1 MSMASR
7 IGTILNI
14 LESWRRGGH
23 ETPEILPEFWRRS
36 APDAT
41 MNLLLRF
48 ETESGP
54 RTIVAP
60 GIPLKLA
67 SLIANTM
74 IETGHYAEVTDH
86 YPPVA
91 MAERIR
97 QIKQQKTRTS
107 RPGTAL
113 SLV

>member
-1 MSMASR
+1 MASR

-14 LESWRRGGH
+14 LESWRRGGQ
-23 ETPEILPEFWRRS
+23 EPLENVPEFWRRS
-36 APDAT
+36 VPDAP

-54 RTIVAP
+54 RTVVAP
-60 GIPLKLA
+60 RIPLKLA

-74 IETGHYAEVTDH
+74 IETGHYAEVIDH

-91 MAERIR
+91 MAERIK
-97 QIKQQKTRTS
+97 QIKQQKA
-107 RPGTAL
+107 RPVRPISAL